1 MRHAATLNKHEVT
14 IFKNIKETQTPFF
27 KGVYYILERI
37 KDGSSKDLVK
47 QIRNESDKLKRN
59 ELKKNLPAICFSGKF
74 NKRSDSS
81 ILEHSGLICLD
92 YDGYA
97 KQKDLSKNGWV
108 NTTVKRAQSSGKLYG
123 ELNTFEPQ
131 SKTTGTA
138 ATQAAPQ
145 QDMPF

>member
-1 MRHAATLNKHEVT
+1 MSEEKKPKVWVDGMIVKKKEGSPDFVVAELS
-14 IFKNIKETQTPFF
+14 FKVEDF
-27 KGVYYILERI
+27 KV
-37 KDGSSKDLVK
+37 
-47 QIRNESDKLKRN
+47 
-59 ELKKNLPAICFSGKF
+59 F
-74 NKRSDSS
+74 
-81 ILEHSGLICLD
+81 LD
-92 YDGYA
+92 A
-97 KQKDLSKNGWV
+97 NPKNGWV